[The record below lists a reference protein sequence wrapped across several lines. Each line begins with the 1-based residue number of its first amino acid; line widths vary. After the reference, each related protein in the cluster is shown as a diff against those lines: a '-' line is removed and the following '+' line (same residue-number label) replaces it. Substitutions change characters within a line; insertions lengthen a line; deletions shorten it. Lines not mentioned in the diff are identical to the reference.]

1 MILMTNFFT
10 INHNYST
17 KHFGNERQIKSNLQP
32 SSKILSAQ
40 TILKFHCN
48 KIFG

>member
-17 KHFGNERQIKSNLQP
+17 KHFGNERQIHQTPSRSLKSCQ
-32 SSKILSAQ
+32 
-40 TILKFHCN
+40 LKQF
-48 KIFG
+48 